1 MHENG
6 DGALDHH
13 GELLP
18 ELSNSA
24 KKMNYQK
31 LLQAPLP
38 SYEGNN
44 PGSPFWTNFAYFCLR
59 STFTNIF
66 RTFEVTGNEK
76 IPRDRGT
83 LCAAWHTNGLL
94 DPISIFLTH
103 PSKFVIGGRHDLVTR
118 PIFGF
123 WARKFALQP
132 VVRKAE
138 LLRGGCTEEEATHLN
153 GRSLLNLA
161 TGISHGFA
169 CALFPEGTSHSKS
182 HLIRL
187 RTGPMR
193 TVLAAAAHAKA
204 TGKKMPAIIPIG
216 LHYRVRHLYRTDA
229 WVEYE
234 EPIVLSEEELPEELV
249 HAISEGD
256 WVEPP
261 SESVINLRNKLNEKL
276 KRLTPDKETFEDY
289 RADHII
295 AHIKARNQGKK
306 IPTWREEVLAAR
318 EVKNNPPSNE
328 TLDTAKRVGELLYD
342 TRLDG
347 RAINKDASGL
357 ELFREGSALNPII
370 SLAKLLL
377 FLTFLPI
384 TLYCLSIQIILG
396 RRLGDTTDEGIDART
411 SYQFLAALL
420 GSVLIWPAM
429 ATFSIIMM
437 AIYQTEIQTT
447 FGINWLEIIGTAMWQ
462 QAISVVLFWIAINI
476 AFLISGNTFSYGAD
490 AINDIKQFFSRRII
504 TPKIVKDLAE
514 LKQALK

>member
-1 MHENG
+1 MNENG
-6 DGALDHH
+6 DGITDHH

-18 ELSNSA
+18 ELSSSA

-44 PGSPFWTNFAYFCLR
+44 PGSPFWTNFAYYCLR
-59 STFTNIF
+59 RTISNIF

-76 IPRDRGT
+76 IPQDRGT

-123 WARKFALQP
+123 WARKFAVQP

-138 LLRGGCTEEEATHLN
+138 LLRGGCSEDEATHLN

-204 TGKKMPAIIPIG
+204 NGKNIPVIIPIG

-234 EPIVLSEEELPEELV
+234 DPIELTEEELPTDLV
-249 HAISEGD
+249 NAISEGN
-256 WVEPP
+256 WTEPP
-261 SESVINLRNKLNEKL
+261 SDAVVKLRDRLNEKL
-276 KRLTPDKETFEDY
+276 KVLTPDKETFADY
-289 RADHII
+289 RADHIV
-295 AHIKARNQGKK
+295 AHVKARNQGNK
-306 IPTWREEVLAAR
+306 ISTWREEVIAAR
-318 EVKNNPPSNE
+318 EVKNNPPSTE
-328 TLDTAKRVGELLYD
+328 ILGIAKRIGEKLYRA
-342 TRLDG
+342 RLDG
-347 RAINKDASGL
+347 RAINRDASGL
-357 ELFREGSALNPII
+357 EFFREGSALNPII
-370 SLAKLLL
+370 SIVKLML
-377 FLTFLPI
+377 FLTFLPV
-384 TLYCLSIQIILG
+384 TLYCLSIQIIFG
-396 RRLGDTTDEGIDART
+396 RKLGDTTDEGIDART
-411 SYQFLAALL
+411 TYQFLAGML
-420 GSVLIWPAM
+420 GSLIIWPVM
-429 ATFSIIMM
+429 ATLSIIVM
-437 AIYQTEIQTT
+437 AIYQSELESII
-447 FGINWLEIIGTAMWQ
+447 GLNWLEILGVAFWQ
-462 QAISVVLFWIAINI
+462 KAATVVLLWIMIHI
-476 AFLISGNTFSYGAD
+476 IFLISANTFSYGAD
-490 AINDIKQFFSRRII
+490 AINDIKQFIARRKI
-504 TPKIVKDLAE
+504 TPIISEDLAK